1 MRGLVSLE
9 SEGQRGRREPE
20 SPLFKPQARE
30 AGNSAQLSP
39 SSLEAA
45 EELDRFP
52 PPQVLA
58 GAGLAHSS
66 QGWPFRTRIF
76 TNKP

>member
-9 SEGQRGRREPE
+9 SEGQKGRREPE

-45 EELDRFP
+45 ESWTTFHLPRSW
-52 PPQVLA
+52 LGLGWHTAHRA
-58 GAGLAHSS
+58 GRLGH
-66 QGWPFRTRIF
+66 GF
-76 TNKP
+76 